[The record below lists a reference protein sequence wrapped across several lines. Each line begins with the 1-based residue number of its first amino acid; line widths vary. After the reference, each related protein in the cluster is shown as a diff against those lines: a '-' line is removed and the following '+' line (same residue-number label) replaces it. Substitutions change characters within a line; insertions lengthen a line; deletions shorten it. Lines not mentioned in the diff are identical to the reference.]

1 LGVLFKFLLFF
12 LGAIYLLRLL
22 SPFLFRILFSSLAK
36 KASQN
41 HTPPQAQKSPPKKK
55 NVSDSI
61 GEYIDYEEVE

>member
-1 LGVLFKFLLFF
+1 M
-12 LGAIYLLRLL
+12 
-22 SPFLFRILFSSLAK
+22 FSSLAK